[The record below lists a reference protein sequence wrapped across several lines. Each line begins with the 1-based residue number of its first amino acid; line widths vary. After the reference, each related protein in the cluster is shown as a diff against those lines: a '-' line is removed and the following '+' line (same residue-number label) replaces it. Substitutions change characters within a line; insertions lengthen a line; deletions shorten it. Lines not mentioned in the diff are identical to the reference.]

1 MKLDQQLLANKIHI
15 YNMLYRKIKHLSGVI
30 TGDGVEA
37 LEISID
43 KFLEIGKDI
52 EKIISARNRANYT
65 RELYDDVLKREIKTL
80 DRIKAKER

>member
-1 MKLDQQLLANKIHI
+1 MKLDQQILANKIHI
-15 YNMLYRKIKHLSGVI
+15 YNMLYRKINRLSGVI
-30 TGDGVEA
+30 TGDGVDA

-52 EKIISARNRANYT
+52 EKIVSARNRANYT
-65 RELYDDVLKREIKTL
+65 RELYDDVRKREIKTL